1 MFTCSGRVYF
11 GVSSWVVSLHHF
23 PQAEEG
29 EKQVSLERETEKK
42 VLEEFGRC
50 LAQIIEFAS
59 KSKKMT

>member
-1 MFTCSGRVYF
+1 MTSFAQV
-11 GVSSWVVSLHHF
+11 
-23 PQAEEG
+23 EEG

-59 KSKKMT
+59 KSKKITGGQS

>member
-1 MFTCSGRVYF
+1 MPS
-11 GVSSWVVSLHHF
+11 F
-23 PQAEEG
+23 PQVEEG

-59 KSKKMT
+59 KSKRMTGGQS